1 MICVA
6 SAGSLG
12 ALLLSARLVVMAAV
26 IMMMVKMM
34 IMTAKMTIVITKRM
48 MIMIA
53 KMAMTV
59 SCLQTRIILGAGQ
72 TVLIDNSFGYQ
83 R

>member
-26 IMMMVKMM
+26 MMVKMM